1 MAKIT
6 AALVKELRDK
16 TSAGMM
22 DCKKALAENDGDI
35 EAATDWLRQKGIAK
49 ADKKASRVAAEGLVA
64 ISLDGTKGTVVEV
77 NSETDFV
84 ARNDAFQA
92 AVTEIAALGLTTGG
106 DVDALKAAPTASGA
120 NVADYLVALVGKIG
134 ENMSL
139 RRTDYLEV
147 SDGAVAGYVH
157 NAEADGMGKIGVLVA
172 LESSGD
178 KAALEALGKK
188 IAMHV
193 AATNPLALTP
203 ADLDSAVVTKERDML
218 IAEARESGKP
228 EAIIEKMV
236 DGRMQKFF
244 KESVLTTQIF
254 VMDGERSIEQVV
266 ADEAA
271 SLGTDVKLT
280 GFVRMALGEGIEK
293 KEEDFA
299 AEVAAAVSSAPSA
312 AKTYTKTD
320 LNKML
325 EKDVVEI
332 ANSLGIDASVDDLKA
347 DTVQK
352 ILDKQA

>member
-1 MAKIT
+1 MAQIT
-6 AALVKELRDK
+6 TALIKELREK

-22 DCKKALAENDGDI
+22 DCKKALTESGGDLQ
-35 EAATDWLRQKGIAK
+35 AAADWLRQKGIAK

-64 ISLDGTKGTVVEV
+64 VSLGGTKGAVVEV

-92 AVTEIAALGLTTGG
+92 VVAEIAALGLGAGG
-106 DVDALKAAPTASGA
+106 DVEALKAAPTQAGS
-120 NVADYLVALVGKIG
+120 NVADHLVSLVGKIG
-134 ENMSL
+134 ENMTL

-147 SDGAVAGYVH
+147 SDGVVAGYIH
-157 NAEADGMGKIGVLVA
+157 NAETDGMGKIGVLVA
-172 LESSGD
+172 LESTGD
-178 KAALEALGKK
+178 KVALEALGKK

-193 AATNPLALTP
+193 AATSPLALTP
-203 ADLDSAVVTKERDML
+203 SDLDETVVTKERDML

-266 ADEAA
+266 ADEAK

-280 GFVRMALGEGIEK
+280 GFARMALGEGIEK

-299 AEVAAAVSSAPSA
+299 AEVAAAVAGS
-312 AKTYTKTD
+312 
-320 LNKML
+320 
-325 EKDVVEI
+325 
-332 ANSLGIDASVDDLKA
+332 
-347 DTVQK
+347 
-352 ILDKQA
+352 